1 MAEGAKVKK
10 LLSGVGVTQAEACQN
25 RDGAGVSEAA
35 GGVAGREGMGSGYR
49 QHMFDDER
57 VLKRRGN
64 LSSQPQLQFPL
75 QFQLPTR

>member
-35 GGVAGREGMGSGYR
+35 GGVAGREAAGT
-49 QHMFDDER
+49 
-57 VLKRRGN
+57 GN
-64 LSSQPQLQFPL
+64 TCLMMSAS
-75 QFQLPTR
+75 